1 MSQTTRNQVPITAQR
16 KLTVILPPIVEQRS
30 IANSLGN
37 LSDKIR
43 VNYRINKTLEEMA
56 QATFKSWF
64 VDFEP
69 VKAKIVARERW
80 QARQSAQQP
89 ASPVCYAAE
98 LEPESLDPELE
109 TRMALAAMQAISGK
123 AEAQLARLQTEHP
136 EHYAELRATADLFPA
151 AMQKS
156 ELGEIPEG
164 WRVAP
169 FSDLARLD
177 TTSVKPAQQPEKEWE
192 HYSIPAFDDGQT
204 PAHEFGADIKSNKYK
219 VNRSAVLASKLN
231 PHFPR
236 TWIPLVED
244 ETAAICSTEF
254 MPFVPL
260 EESHRPFVAGMVT
273 SAPFQSGI
281 MMRVTGSTGSRQRAQ
296 PKQVAVMDVVT
307 PPTALIAAYSKLAD
321 PLMAS
326 TARNISQSQ
335 TLAKLRDTLLPK
347 LLSGEIT
354 VPEVDSQLDEATE
367 TAHV

>member
-1 MSQTTRNQVPITAQR
+1 
-16 KLTVILPPIVEQRS
+16 
-30 IANSLGN
+30 
-37 LSDKIR
+37 
-43 VNYRINKTLEEMA
+43 MA
-56 QATFKSWF
+56 QAIFKSWF

-69 VKAKIVARERW
+69 VKAKIAARERW
-80 QARQSAQQP
+80 QAHQSAQQP

-98 LEPESLDPELE
+98 LEPESVDPELE

-123 AEAQLARLQTEHP
+123 TEAQLARLQTEHP

-151 AMQKS
+151 AMQES

-219 VNRSAVLASKLN
+219 VHRSAVLASKLN